1 MNANMFFDIVKFM
14 LAYSVG
20 RMFVALLLRVLSGL
34 PKEYLVNDALFFWG
48 LGIMIMVGCFALF
61 VSS

>member
-34 PKEYLVNDALFFWG
+34 PKEYLVNDALFFGDWE
-48 LGIMIMVGCFALF
+48 
-61 VSS
+61 S